1 MMIRGRMLMSVVV
14 ITLMMTM
21 MLSLT
26 IYTEEF
32 DVSSLLAV
40 KINWQA

>member
-40 KINWQA
+40 KIKWQA

>member
-26 IYTEEF
+26 TYTEEF

-40 KINWQA
+40 KIKWQA